1 MKYLLG
7 SLTDTRRFAEIVAA
21 HVRPRDMIVLAGEMG
36 TGKTTF
42 TQSFGRALGITDLI
56 TSPTFNLL
64 HNYGSGRISL
74 HHADL
79 YRLERTGELED
90 LGLDELQDSGGVI
103 AVEWG
108 DIVGDELGDALVLRF
123 EHAENATSDA
133 TSSATSNA
141 AGNATSQTAQTEMRG
156 VTVSSRGAQ
165 WESRIRKLVE
175 ELAANF
181 KVLARG

>member
-1 MKYLLG
+1 MKFSLG
-7 SLTDTRRFAEIVAA
+7 SLAETQRFAEIIAG
-21 HVRPRDMIVLAGEMG
+21 HVRPRDMVVLAGEMG
-36 TGKTTF
+36 AGKTTF
-42 TQSFGRALGITDLI
+42 TQFFGRALGVTDLI

-64 HNYGSGRISL
+64 HNYGSGRMAL

-123 EHAENATSDA
+123 EHVDQATNDA
-133 TSSATSNA
+133 SGKTDET
-141 AGNATSQTAQTEMRG
+141 QVRR
-156 VTVSSRGAQ
+156 VIVSSRGAQ
-165 WESRIRKLVE
+165 WESRFRKLTD
-175 ELAANF
+175 ELASKF
-181 KVLARG
+181 TVLARG

>member
-7 SLTDTRRFAEIVAA
+7 SLTDTQRFAEIVAA

-64 HNYGSGRISL
+64 HNYGSGRMSL

-123 EHAENATSDA
+123 EHADDPTSDA
-133 TSSATSNA
+133 TSNATSNA
-141 AGNATSQTAQTEMRG
+141 SSETAQTEVRG
-156 VTVSSRGAQ
+156 VTVLARGAQ

>member
-7 SLTDTRRFAEIVAA
+7 SLADTQRFAEIVAV

-64 HNYGSGRISL
+64 HNYGSGRMSL

-123 EHAENATSDA
+123 AHAEDP
-133 TSSATSNA
+133 TSSATSGA
-141 AGNATSQTAQTEMRG
+141 ASGATSETAQIEMRG

>member
-1 MKYLLG
+1 MKFSLG
-7 SLTDTRRFAEIVAA
+7 SLADTQRFAEIIAG

-64 HNYGSGRISL
+64 HNYGTGRMAL

-123 EHAENATSDA
+123 EHIDQAKSDA
-133 TSSATSNA
+133 ADKKDVT
-141 AGNATSQTAQTEMRG
+141 QMRC
-156 VTVSSRGAQ
+156 VTVSTRGAQ
-165 WESRIRKLVE
+165 WESRFRKLTD
-175 ELAANF
+175 ELASNF
-181 KVLARG
+181 TVLARG

>member
-1 MKYLLG
+1 MKFLLG
-7 SLTDTRRFAEIVAA
+7 SLTDTRQFAEIVAA

-36 TGKTTF
+36 AGKTTF
-42 TQSFGRALGITDLI
+42 TQSFGRALGVTDLI

-64 HNYGSGRISL
+64 HNYGSGRMSL

-123 EHAENATSDA
+123 EHARE
-133 TSSATSNA
+133 
-141 AGNATSQTAQTEMRG
+141 TADTEVRT
-156 VTVSSRGAQ
+156 VTVGARGAQ
-165 WESRIRKLVE
+165 WASRFNKLSE
-175 ELAANF
+175 ELSTSF

>member
-1 MKYLLG
+1 MKFLLG
-7 SLTDTRRFAEIVAA
+7 SLTDTQRFAEIIAA

-42 TQSFGRALGITDLI
+42 TQSFGRALGVTDLI

-64 HNYGSGRISL
+64 HNYGSGRMSL

-123 EHAENATSDA
+123 EHAVE
-133 TSSATSNA
+133 
-141 AGNATSQTAQTEMRG
+141 TADTEVRT
-156 VTVSSRGAQ
+156 VTVGARGAQ
-165 WESRIRKLVE
+165 WASRFNKLSE
-175 ELAANF
+175 ELVASF

>member
-1 MKYLLG
+1 MKYSLG
-7 SLTDTRRFAEIVAA
+7 SLAETQRFAEIIAG
-21 HVRPRDMIVLAGEMG
+21 HVRPRDMVVLAGEMG
-36 TGKTTF
+36 AGKTTF
-42 TQSFGRALGITDLI
+42 TQFFGRALGVTDLI

-64 HNYGSGRISL
+64 HNYGSGRMAL

-123 EHAENATSDA
+123 EHVYQATNDA
-133 TSSATSNA
+133 SGKTD
-141 AGNATSQTAQTEMRG
+141 EMQVRS

-165 WESRIRKLVE
+165 WESRFRKLTD
-175 ELAANF
+175 ELASKF
-181 KVLARG
+181 TVLARG

>member
-1 MKYLLG
+1 MKFLLG
-7 SLTDTRRFAEIVAA
+7 SLTDTRQFAEIVAA

-42 TQSFGRALGITDLI
+42 TQSFGRALGVTDLI

-64 HNYGSGRISL
+64 HNYGSGRMSL

-123 EHAENATSDA
+123 EHAVE
-133 TSSATSNA
+133 
-141 AGNATSQTAQTEMRG
+141 TADTEVRT
-156 VTVSSRGAQ
+156 VTVGARGAQ
-165 WESRIRKLVE
+165 WASRFNKLSE
-175 ELAANF
+175 ELVASF

>member
-1 MKYLLG
+1 MKFSLG
-7 SLTDTRRFAEIVAA
+7 SLAETQRFAEIIAG
-21 HVRPRDMIVLAGEMG
+21 HVRPRDMVVLAGEMG
-36 TGKTTF
+36 AGKTTF
-42 TQSFGRALGITDLI
+42 TQFFGRALGVTDLI

-64 HNYGSGRISL
+64 HNYGSGRMAL

-90 LGLDELQDSGGVI
+90 LGLDELQDSGGII

-123 EHAENATSDA
+123 EYVDQATNDA
-133 TSSATSNA
+133 SGKTD
-141 AGNATSQTAQTEMRG
+141 EMQVRS

-165 WESRIRKLVE
+165 WESRFRKLTD
-175 ELAANF
+175 ELASKF
-181 KVLARG
+181 TVLARG

>member
-1 MKYLLG
+1 MKYSLG
-7 SLTDTRRFAEIVAA
+7 SLAETQRFAEIIAG
-21 HVRPRDMIVLAGEMG
+21 HVRPRDMVVLAGEMG
-36 TGKTTF
+36 AGKTTF
-42 TQSFGRALGITDLI
+42 TQFFGRALGVTDLI

-64 HNYGSGRISL
+64 HNYGSGRMAL

-123 EHAENATSDA
+123 EHVDQATNDA
-133 TSSATSNA
+133 SGKTDETQVRS
-141 AGNATSQTAQTEMRG
+141 

-165 WESRIRKLVE
+165 WESRFRKLTD
-175 ELAANF
+175 ELASKF
-181 KVLARG
+181 TVLARG

>member
-1 MKYLLG
+1 MKFSLG
-7 SLTDTRRFAEIVAA
+7 SLAETQRFAEIIAG
-21 HVRPRDMIVLAGEMG
+21 HVRPRDMVVLAGEMG
-36 TGKTTF
+36 AGKTTF
-42 TQSFGRALGITDLI
+42 TQFFGRALGVTDLI

-64 HNYGSGRISL
+64 HNYGSGRMAL

-123 EHAENATSDA
+123 EHVDQATNDA
-133 TSSATSNA
+133 SGKTDETQVRS
-141 AGNATSQTAQTEMRG
+141 

-165 WESRIRKLVE
+165 WESRFRKLTD
-175 ELAANF
+175 ELASKF
-181 KVLARG
+181 TVLARG

>member
-7 SLTDTRRFAEIVAA
+7 SLTDTQRFAEIVAA

-64 HNYGSGRISL
+64 HNYGSGRMSL

-123 EHAENATSDA
+123 AHADETVD
-133 TSSATSNA
+133 TDV
-141 AGNATSQTAQTEMRG
+141 RG
-156 VTVSSRGAQ
+156 VTVLARGAH
-165 WESRIRKLVE
+165 WESRIHKLVE
-175 ELAANF
+175 ELTANF

>member
-1 MKYLLG
+1 MKYSLG
-7 SLTDTRRFAEIVAA
+7 SLAETQRFAEIIAG
-21 HVRPRDMIVLAGEMG
+21 HVRPRDMVVLAGEMG
-36 TGKTTF
+36 AGKTTF
-42 TQSFGRALGITDLI
+42 TQFFGRALGVTDLI

-64 HNYGSGRISL
+64 HNYGSGRMAL

-90 LGLDELQDSGGVI
+90 LGLDELQDSGGII

-123 EHAENATSDA
+123 EHVDQATNDA
-133 TSSATSNA
+133 SGKTD
-141 AGNATSQTAQTEMRG
+141 EMQVRS

-165 WESRIRKLVE
+165 WESRFRKLAD
-175 ELAANF
+175 ELAS
-181 KVLARG
+181 KLTVLARG

>member
-1 MKYLLG
+1 MKFSLG
-7 SLTDTRRFAEIVAA
+7 SLTDTQRFAEIVAS

-36 TGKTTF
+36 AGKTTF
-42 TQSFGRALGITDLI
+42 TQFFGRALGVTDLI

-64 HNYGSGRISL
+64 HNYGSGRMAL

-123 EHAENATSDA
+123 EHVDQASSEATGKTDEA
-133 TSSATSNA
+133 
-141 AGNATSQTAQTEMRG
+141 
-156 VTVSSRGAQ
+156 SSRGRRICRIHTVEAQ
-165 WESRIRKLVE
+165 IEDGAAVAAVE
-175 ELAANF
+175 
-181 KVLARG
+181 

>member
-1 MKYLLG
+1 VKYSLG
-7 SLTDTRRFAEIVAA
+7 SLADTQRFAEIIAG

-42 TQSFGRALGITDLI
+42 TQGFGRALGITDLI

-64 HNYGSGRISL
+64 HNYGSGRMAL

-108 DIVGDELGDALVLRF
+108 DIVGGELGDALVLRF
-123 EHAENATSDA
+123 EHIDQAKSDA
-133 TSSATSNA
+133 ADKKDVT
-141 AGNATSQTAQTEMRG
+141 QMRC
-156 VTVSSRGAQ
+156 VTVSTRGAQ
-165 WESRIRKLVE
+165 WESRFRKLTDD
-175 ELAANF
+175 LASNF
-181 KVLARG
+181 AVLARG

>member
-1 MKYLLG
+1 LVKFSLG
-7 SLTDTRRFAEIVAA
+7 SLAETQRFAEIIAG
-21 HVRPRDMIVLAGEMG
+21 HVRPRDMVVLAGEMG
-36 TGKTTF
+36 AGKTTF
-42 TQSFGRALGITDLI
+42 TQFFGRALGVTDLI

-64 HNYGSGRISL
+64 HNYGSGRMAL

-123 EHAENATSDA
+123 EHVDQATNDA
-133 TSSATSNA
+133 SGKTD
-141 AGNATSQTAQTEMRG
+141 EMQVRS

-165 WESRIRKLVE
+165 WESRFRKLTD
-175 ELAANF
+175 ELASKF
-181 KVLARG
+181 TVLARG

>member
-1 MKYLLG
+1 MKFSLG
-7 SLTDTRRFAEIVAA
+7 SLAETQRFAEIIAG
-21 HVRPRDMIVLAGEMG
+21 HVRPRDMVVLAGEMG
-36 TGKTTF
+36 AGKTTF
-42 TQSFGRALGITDLI
+42 TQFFGRALGVTDLI

-64 HNYGSGRISL
+64 HNYGSGRMAL

-90 LGLDELQDSGGVI
+90 LGLDELQDSGGII

-123 EHAENATSDA
+123 EHVDQATNDA
-133 TSSATSNA
+133 SGKTD
-141 AGNATSQTAQTEMRG
+141 EMQVRS

-165 WESRIRKLVE
+165 WESRFRKLTD
-175 ELAANF
+175 ELASKFA
-181 KVLARG
+181 VLARG

>member
-1 MKYLLG
+1 
-7 SLTDTRRFAEIVAA
+7 
-21 HVRPRDMIVLAGEMG
+21 MIVLAGEMG
-36 TGKTTF
+36 AGKTTF
-42 TQSFGRALGITDLI
+42 TQFFGRALGVTDLI

-64 HNYGSGRISL
+64 HNYGSGRMAL

-123 EHAENATSDA
+123 EHVDQASSDA
-133 TSSATSNA
+133 TGKTDLTQVRSITL
-141 AGNATSQTAQTEMRG
+141 
-156 VTVSSRGAQ
+156 SSRGAQ
-165 WESRIRKLVE
+165 WESRFRKLTD
-175 ELAANF
+175 ELAS
-181 KVLARG
+181 KLTVLARG

>member
-1 MKYLLG
+1 MKFLLG
-7 SLTDTRRFAEIVAA
+7 SLTDTQRFADIVAA
-21 HVRPRDMIVLAGEMG
+21 HVRPRDLIVLAGEVG

-42 TQSFGRALGITDLI
+42 TQGFGRALGVTDLI

-64 HNYGSGRISL
+64 HNYGSGRMSL

-90 LGLDELQDSGGVI
+90 LGLDELQNGGGVI

-108 DIVGDELGDALVLRF
+108 DIVGDELGDGLVLRF
-123 EHAENATSDA
+123 EHAD
-133 TSSATSNA
+133 
-141 AGNATSQTAQTEMRG
+141 QTAETEVRT
-156 VTVSSRGAQ
+156 VTVAARGAQ

-175 ELAANF
+175 ESAANF

>member
-1 MKYLLG
+1 MKILLV
-7 SLTDTRRFAEIVAA
+7 SLVDTDRLAQIVAK
-21 HVRPRDMIVLAGEMG
+21 HVRPRDMIILAGEMG
-36 TGKTTF
+36 AGKTTF
-42 TQSFGRALGITDLI
+42 TQSFGRALGVTDLI

-64 HNYGSGRISL
+64 HNYGSGRMSL

-103 AVEWG
+103 PVEWG

-123 EHAENATSDA
+123 AHADETVD
-133 TSSATSNA
+133 TDV
-141 AGNATSQTAQTEMRG
+141 RG
-156 VTVSSRGAQ
+156 VTVLARGAQ
-165 WESRIRKLVE
+165 WESRIHKLVE
-175 ELAANF
+175 ELTANF

>member
-7 SLTDTRRFAEIVAA
+7 SLTDTQRFAEIVAA

-64 HNYGSGRISL
+64 HNYGSGRMSL

-123 EHAENATSDA
+123 EHADETVD
-133 TSSATSNA
+133 TDV
-141 AGNATSQTAQTEMRG
+141 RG
-156 VTVSSRGAQ
+156 VTVLARGAQ

-175 ELAANF
+175 ELTANF